1 MTSSDVE
8 EEEMIKQLADFL
20 LSPEENP
27 PPQRLLEGE
36 GLAVQT
42 AVLEQC
48 LAFLSTNIREER
60 RNSNTRK
67 KSFLHYTGR
76 KNNAAVSREEIQTLE
91 KNSILACKVAFTLHS
106 AQKKAAGT
114 NLDVS
119 QETSSLSQSIFS
131 KLK

>member
-1 MTSSDVE
+1 MTSSDVK

-67 KSFLHYTGR
+67 KSFLRYTGR

-91 KNSILACKVAFTLHS
+91 KNSILACKVSFTLHS
-106 AQKKAAGT
+106 ALKKQ
-114 NLDVS
+114 L
-119 QETSSLSQSIFS
+119 
-131 KLK
+131 

>member
-8 EEEMIKQLADFL
+8 EEEMIKQLAVFL

-48 LAFLSTNIREER
+48 LAFLSTNIREE
-60 RNSNTRK
+60 K
-67 KSFLHYTGR
+67 KFKH
-76 KNNAAVSREEIQTLE
+76 
-91 KNSILACKVAFTLHS
+91 
-106 AQKKAAGT
+106 
-114 NLDVS
+114 
-119 QETSSLSQSIFS
+119 
-131 KLK
+131 